1 MPKLKPTHISPAPA
15 KVDLTKGQIEELAAT
30 DMTFDEVEVKYGED
44 VAIRVGAA
52 RDPDNHELT
61 AQDFA
66 QMRPAIEVVPHIVE
80 EYRRTRGR
88 QKAPTKVHINLRLDA
103 DIVSHLRASGKG
115 WQTRLNDTLRKVVL
129 GS

>member
-15 KVDLTKGQIEELAAT
+15 KVDLTKAQIEEIAAT
-30 DMTFDEVEVKYGED
+30 DMTFDEVEDKYGED

-66 QMRPAIEVVPHIVE
+66 TSWRSTVAPEGGRRPRPRCTSTYGSTRTSCRIFVPAERVGKPGST
-80 EYRRTRGR
+80 TRYAKSFLAR
-88 QKAPTKVHINLRLDA
+88 DHSA
-103 DIVSHLRASGKG
+103 
-115 WQTRLNDTLRKVVL
+115 
-129 GS
+129 